1 MSGSELQMLSK
12 LSYNVSAPDSPLA
25 QLLSVLFEH
34 SSVLISTLEP
44 QLTNLLSEATSLSSY
59 SELIDKALE
68 LINRWDISLQVQFIS
83 GHPRIG
89 ETKDMSNL
97 SVKEQGGRPGVNP
110 TPPEVLARLSH
121 LNKCYEARY
130 PGLRYITFVNGRSR
144 QAIAE
149 EIEDKLG
156 YAHTLSPDTPPIS
169 DIKGI
174 ATESKEWAAE
184 LRRALGDIG
193 LIAKSRL
200 VALRLE

>member
-1 MSGSELQMLSK
+1 MSGFK
-12 LSYNVSAPDSPLA
+12 LPALFEVSRNVSGPDSSLT

-44 QLTNLLSEATSLSSY
+44 QLTKSLSEAAPLSSY

-68 LINRWDISLQVQFIS
+68 LIGRWDISLQAQFIS

-89 ETKDMSNL
+89 ETKNLSNL
-97 SVKEQGGRPGVNP
+97 SAKEQGGRPGVNP
-110 TPPEVLARLSH
+110 TPPEVLTRLSH

-149 EIEDKLG
+149 EIEDKLSF
-156 YAHTLSPDTPPIS
+156 AHTLSPDTPPVG
-169 DIKGI
+169 DITGI
-174 ATESKEWAAE
+174 DTESKEWIAE
-184 LRRALGDIG
+184 LRRAIGDIG
-193 LIAKSRL
+193 QIAKSRL
-200 VALRLE
+200 VTLGME